1 MKAQYAGSSERS
13 SANKMDANV
22 RELILKMILKNVPIS
37 TSAVEEAIENER
49 ASKDTFDAAEG
60 EQFDE

>member
-1 MKAQYAGSSERS
+1 
-13 SANKMDANV
+13 MDANV
-22 RELILKMILKNVPIS
+22 RELILKMILNNVPIS